1 MNSIRISLISTCLNE
16 MKHLERWLAALE
28 SQTRF
33 PDELVLVDAG
43 SRDGTWER
51 LQEWARTAP
60 FPTRLFQ
67 VPGANISQGR
77 NWAIT
82 RATRDHLVSTDLGCA
97 PAPFWLEQLTLAWE
111 TTPELDGVFGP
122 SMLSGS
128 DPFRRAF
135 ATVAI
140 PRISA
145 MEAPGAIPSARCLG
159 HTREAWAKA
168 GGYPE
173 WLTRCGEDTFFGL
186 QLRRNQAVLQ
196 FVPEAA
202 VAWCIEASWFAI
214 VARFFDYGLGDGEAD
229 QRNLEY
235 QRDRGVLTGI
245 GIATACFALG
255 AEFAATGSRGW
266 VISAGAWA
274 ISGFLFLQCGRR
286 LKHYQQPLGPIP
298 FRTRTRLHA
307 MTGLKLVAR
316 NLGFAAGSLR
326 RNRVRIR
333 KKSVTQGPA
342 LFVLMS
348 AAPWGNAGGGQR
360 PARIARELLARGF
373 SVLYLHLDPQDGWDS
388 PASRLEHPRFSEIA
402 LPEFDFAE
410 LARRAGAG
418 ESIVGWVF
426 APTEEFAAA
435 GLALQRAGAHLIYD
449 RMDDWSSCLGG
460 DWFDPACEAGL
471 AAGADLLLASSQLLR
486 EQLVRISGD
495 REVQL
500 VPNAVDLGEFGA
512 SHYPRPFDFQPVDAP
527 PYPSTVIYAGHLRGE
542 WLDWELLT
550 QVALKLPHVQF
561 LMLGSPPAQTP
572 GPLPESV
579 RFLGLKS
586 HSELAAYYSHAAAGI
601 IPFRLSPMIQAV
613 SPLKAFE
620 YLASHLPVITSDLIE
635 LHGIEGV
642 AIAAGSEEFAQ
653 CIAAAL
659 RSGRLR
665 PEVRRAHQQAHSWG
679 ARLDGILD
687 RCGVPL
693 GLRAEAGA

>member
-1 MNSIRISLISTCLNE
+1 MNSIRISLITTCLNE
-16 MKHLERWLAALE
+16 MKHLERWLKALE

-82 RATRDHLVSTDLGCA
+82 RATRDHLVSTDLGCV
-97 PAPFWLEQLTLAWE
+97 PAPFWLEQLALAWE
-111 TTPELDGVFGP
+111 MSPELDGVFGP
-122 SMLSGS
+122 SMMSGS

-140 PRISA
+140 LRIAA
-145 MEAPGAIPSARCLG
+145 MEAPEAIPSARCLG
-159 HTREAWAKA
+159 HTRGAWAKA

-202 VAWCIEASWFAI
+202 VAWCIEASWIAI
-214 VARFFDYGLGDGEAD
+214 AKRFYDYGFGDGEAD

-235 QRDRGVLTGI
+235 RRDRSVLTGL
-245 GIATACFALG
+245 GIATAFFALG
-255 AEFAATGSRGW
+255 VAFAATGFRG
-266 VISAGAWA
+266 WA
-274 ISGFLFLQCGRR
+274 ISASAWAVSSFLFLQCGRR
-286 LKHYQQPLGPIP
+286 LKHYQQPAGPIP

-316 NLGFAAGSLR
+316 NWGFAAGTLE

-333 KKSVTQGPA
+333 REFVTRGPA

-373 SVLYLHLDPQDGWDS
+373 SVLYLHLDPQEGWSS
-388 PASRLEHPRFSEIA
+388 PVDRLEHPRFSEVA
-402 LPEFDFAE
+402 LPEFDFSE

-418 ESIVGWVF
+418 ESVIGWVF

-435 GLALQRAGAHLIYD
+435 GSALRKVGGRLIYD
-449 RMDDWSSCLGG
+449 RMDDWNSSLGG
-460 DWFDPACEAGL
+460 DWFDPSCEAGL
-471 AAGADLLLASSQLLR
+471 AACADLLLASSRLLH
-486 EQLVRISGD
+486 EQLERISGN
-495 REVQL
+495 RKVHL

-512 SHYPRPFDFQPVDAP
+512 SNYPLPFDFQPSEAS

-542 WLDWELLT
+542 WLDWDLLT
-550 QVALKLPHVQF
+550 QVALKLPRVQF
-561 LMLGSPPAQTP
+561 LMLGLPPEQTP
-572 GPLPESV
+572 GAMPESV
-579 RFLGLKS
+579 RFIGLKP
-586 HSELAAYYSHAAAGI
+586 HSELAAYYSHADAGI
-601 IPFRLSPMIQAV
+601 VPFRLSPMIQAV

-620 YLASHLPVITSDLIE
+620 YLASHLPVISSDLIE
-635 LHGIEGV
+635 LRGVEGV
-642 AIAAGSEEFAQ
+642 AIAADAEEFAQ
-653 CIAAAL
+653 AISAAL
-659 RSGRLR
+659 RSGPLS
-665 PEVRRAHQQAHSWG
+665 PELRRAHEQAHSWG
-679 ARLDGILD
+679 ARLDGILS

-693 GLRAEAGA
+693 GLRGEGGA